1 MTYYF
6 YIQKCLHTVHIHN
19 PSGNFILVIR
29 QSTDRFYFI
38 MTIKLKE
45 LYTFFFV
52 HNSRFLFIILFCPH
66 SRFFY
71 VVDISPLLFYIHI
84 HSLSQCFF
92 FFFTKNYIRFTF
104 YDFFYICITAFS
116 AVNCI

>member
-6 YIQKCLHTVHIHN
+6 YIQKCLHTVHIYN
-19 PSGNFILVIR
+19 PAGIFILVIR

-38 MTIKLKE
+38 MTIKKK

-52 HNSRFLFIILFCPH
+52 HNSLFFIIHFYLHPH
-66 SRFFY
+66 FLMWW
-71 VVDISPLLFYIHI
+71 ISPLLFYIHI